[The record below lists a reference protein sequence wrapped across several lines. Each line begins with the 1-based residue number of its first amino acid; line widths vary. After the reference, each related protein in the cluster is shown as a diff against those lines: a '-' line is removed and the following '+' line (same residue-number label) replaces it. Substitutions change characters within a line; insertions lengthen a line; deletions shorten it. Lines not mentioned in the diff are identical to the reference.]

1 MRTVTKAKHAGFCP
15 GVARAVEMA
24 LDANQKQ
31 AGKVYLY
38 GKIAHNASLVEK
50 LAQEGLVTI
59 NDWHGLEPGILVIRS
74 HGLAPKEKKELQAAG
89 WTLID
94 ATCPF
99 VESIHQKAKRLV
111 EEGYSLVII
120 GKPDHPEVLAFCQGD
135 YGEVRVISKPEDVKD
150 LPPRV
155 GLVMQS
161 TFPPKKAKPLIS
173 ELFFQVRELKAAAT
187 FCNVTAERLSAAL
200 QLAQEVD
207 MIIVVGGCDSSN
219 TQQLTEACRE
229 KIDTYH
235 IETADEIQE
244 DWLVGKARIGVTAGA
259 STPDWSINDTIKRL
273 LP

>member
-1 MRTVTKAKHAGFCP
+1 MKTVTKAKHAGFCP
-15 GVARAVEMA
+15 GVARAVDMA
-24 LDANQKQ
+24 LAANRTHP
-31 AGKVYLY
+31 GKVYLY

-50 LAQEGLVTI
+50 LDQAGLKTI
-59 NDWHGLEPGILVIRS
+59 HDWHGIEPGILVIRS
-74 HGLAPKEKKELQAAG
+74 HGLAPKEKKELVAAG

-99 VESIHQKAKRLV
+99 VESIHRKARRLV
-111 EEGYSLVII
+111 DEGYSLVVI

-135 YGEVRVISKPEDVKD
+135 YGEVRVVSKPEDVKD
-150 LPPRV
+150 LPPKV

-173 ELFFQVRELKAAAT
+173 EVFFQVRELKAAAT

-200 QLAQEVD
+200 QLAEEVD
-207 MIIVVGGCDSSN
+207 MIIIVGGRDSSN

-229 KIDTYH
+229 KIVTYH
-235 IETADEIQE
+235 IETADEIEE
-244 DWLVGKARIGVTAGA
+244 DWLVGKTRIGVTAGA
-259 STPDWSINDTIKRL
+259 STPEWLINETIQRL